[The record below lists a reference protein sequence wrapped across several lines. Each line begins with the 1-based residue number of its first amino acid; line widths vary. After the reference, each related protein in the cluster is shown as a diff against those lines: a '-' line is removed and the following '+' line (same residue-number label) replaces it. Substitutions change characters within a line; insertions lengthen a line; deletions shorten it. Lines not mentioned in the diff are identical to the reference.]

1 MIQKNVWLCMYCS
14 HSKNSCVFFFFG
26 GVEILGISFFY
37 KNEHGFM
44 SLNKKIICCQTNTPN
59 VVNQGKNLSLF

>member
-1 MIQKNVWLCMYCS
+1 MYGYVCIVATQKIV
-14 HSKNSCVFFFFG
+14 VFFFFLG